1 MKTLNSINQHGN
13 LYTPL
18 AYLREVIVARLKV
31 HANPSESME
40 IKADAYYHDGSA
52 FAVFMEAHQPDF
64 EEFTIILLA
73 LAPHLHPGF
82 FDEIIA
88 EFLPEGAELPEF
100 GGRRGANH
108 RGILPTGETAQFII
122 AGDDLEK
129 RIQVQQLFNS
139 EHWFYRKDILRLEPV
154 PDGEPFMSGRLILD
168 EEILELLT
176 SGQVTRPRLS
186 ANFPAEYI
194 TTELEWSDLVLSEPT
209 WHQIKEIEN
218 WLHFNSKL
226 LYDWGMHRKIK
237 PGYRALF
244 HGTPGTG
251 KTLTASLLG
260 KYTGRDVFRIDL
272 SKVVSKYIGETEKNL
287 DKIFHKA
294 ENKNWILF
302 FDEADALFSKR
313 TSVRDAHDRY
323 ANQEVSYLLQRIE
336 NYPGLIILASNFKS
350 NIDEAFMRRFQSIV
364 YFPIPK
370 APERLKLWQKS
381 FPVQVSLSSEID
393 LQKIAQ
399 QFELTGSNIINITQF
414 CCLDLLAK
422 EKTELSLQELMSGIR
437 REYAKEEKAL

>member
-1 MKTLNSINQHGN
+1 MSKITSNASN
-13 LYTPL
+13 LHAAL
-18 AYLREVIVARLKV
+18 AYLREIIAARLKV
-31 HANPSESME
+31 HNNPSEKTE
-40 IKADAYYHDGSA
+40 IKADAYYQDSSV
-52 FAVFMEAHQPDF
+52 FAHFMEAHQPDF
-64 EEFTIILLA
+64 EEYTTLLLA
-73 LAPHLHPGF
+73 FAPHLHPGF

-88 EFLPEGAELPEF
+88 EHLPKGGDLAEF
-100 GGRRGANH
+100 GGKRGANH
-108 RGILPTGETAQFII
+108 RGILPTGETVQFIV

-129 RIQVQQLFNS
+129 RIQIQQLFTS
-139 EHWFYRKDILRLEPV
+139 EHWFYRKDILRLESV

-194 TTELEWSDLVLSEPT
+194 TTELEWSDLVLPEQT

-218 WLHFNSKL
+218 WLYFNSKL

-244 HGTPGTG
+244 HGAPGTG

-260 KYTGRDVFRIDL
+260 KYTKRDAFRIDL

-336 NYPGLIILASNFKS
+336 SYPGLIILASNFKS

-370 APERLKLWQKS
+370 APERLQLWQKA
-381 FPVQVSLSSEID
+381 FPAQVSLASDID

-399 QFELTGSNIINITQF
+399 QYELTGSNIINITQF
-414 CCLDLLAK
+414 CCLDLLSK
-422 EKTELSLQELMSGIR
+422 ERTELSLKELMNGIR

>member
-1 MKTLNSINQHGN
+1 MNNLDNLDAVLSFLKKVVKARLELHVHKKEAAEINSIAFYDDDSSFANFIN
-13 LYTPL
+13 
-18 AYLREVIVARLKV
+18 ALK
-31 HANPSESME
+31 P
-40 IKADAYYHDGSA
+40 G
-52 FAVFMEAHQPDF
+52 F
-64 EEFTIILLA
+64 EEFVTILLA
-73 LAPHLHPGF
+73 LAPHLHPAF

-88 EFLPEGAELPEF
+88 EFLPKGSELPEF
-100 GGRRGANH
+100 GGRRGSNH
-108 RGILPTGETAQFII
+108 RGILPTGETAQFVI

-129 RIQVQQLFNS
+129 RIQVQQLFTS
-139 EHWFYRKDILRLEPV
+139 EHWFYQKDILRLEPV
-154 PDGEPFMSGRLILD
+154 PDGEPFMSGRLVLD
-168 EEILELLT
+168 EEALELLT
-176 SGQVTRPRLS
+176 IGQVTRPRLS
-186 ANFPAEYI
+186 ASFPAAYI
-194 TTELEWSDLVLSEPT
+194 TTELEWEDLVLPQQT
-209 WHQIKEIEN
+209 WLQIKEIEN
-218 WLHFNSKL
+218 WLHFNAKL

-244 HGTPGTG
+244 HGAPGTG

-260 KYTGRDVFRIDL
+260 KYTGRDAFRIDL

-370 APERLKLWQKS
+370 APERLKLWQQS
-381 FPVQVSLSSEID
+381 FPKQVSLASEID
-393 LQKIAQ
+393 LPKIAQ

-414 CCLDLLAK
+414 CCLDLLSK

-437 REYAKEEKAL
+437 REYTKEEKVL